1 MPKILLHG
9 VIPENNFG
17 GPSLMHGAR
26 EIIKEVNNNYEIVFY
41 HSSEPVDISVNDM
54 EFKVY
59 RIPYKGAFEL
69 LKDAFK
75 YKFGIRP
82 KREEQYKFF
91 EEIKS
96 SDIVANLYGI
106 CFCSN
111 FGKGKYS
118 YIRAI
123 KSAIGQFPISFI
135 AKIFGVKSV
144 KCTASYGPI
153 ESKMDMIS
161 ARFSSKHIFN
171 VMVARETESKM
182 QLEKV
187 TKKNI
192 TVSPDLANLMPY
204 TYNSTIKNLKT
215 IGISVSHQIIRQWK
229 SDEKYI
235 DCMVNL
241 IEHIN
246 SSTDRKV
253 VLIPNEIIGTYHDI
267 HVAEEIKSLLK
278 SKDDVEILDVAN
290 MSSSD
295 LKNHIASYDIMVASR
310 YHSCVAALSAGV
322 PTLIIGWHH
331 KYDELLKWYDQSQW
345 ILSSEN
351 CSKGKLIALFDKFWS
366 KREENRLIIKGRYPA
381 VRKALINAGKE
392 MFTV

>member
-1 MPKILLHG
+1 ML
-9 VIPENNFG
+9 
-17 GPSLMHGAR
+17 
-26 EIIKEVNNNYEIVFY
+26 
-41 HSSEPVDISVNDM
+41 
-54 EFKVY
+54 
-59 RIPYKGAFEL
+59 
-69 LKDAFK
+69 
-75 YKFGIRP
+75 
-82 KREEQYKFF
+82 
-91 EEIKS
+91 
-96 SDIVANLYGI
+96 
-106 CFCSN
+106 
-111 FGKGKYS
+111 
-118 YIRAI
+118 
-123 KSAIGQFPISFI
+123 AIGQFPISFI
-135 AKIFGVKSV
+135 AKMFGVKSV

-278 SKDDVEILDVAN
+278 VK
-290 MSSSD
+290 M
-295 LKNHIASYDIMVASR
+295 M
-310 YHSCVAALSAGV
+310 
-322 PTLIIGWHH
+322 
-331 KYDELLKWYDQSQW
+331 
-345 ILSSEN
+345 
-351 CSKGKLIALFDKFWS
+351 
-366 KREENRLIIKGRYPA
+366 
-381 VRKALINAGKE
+381 
-392 MFTV
+392 